1 LKPFPFF
8 GRKDP
13 GSYSELDA
21 AMWDDV
27 RSGRPALSSLDDGE
41 SSSLRRLA
49 SWFIAVKKFVPT
61 GEVVPDDL
69 DKAVIA
75 LLACLP
81 ILRLGARWY
90 DDWSTILVAP
100 DSFIHPM
107 IDVDDAGVVSEYDDE
122 LSGRVTELG
131 PVLLS
136 LSDVHASGLGD
147 GYNVVVHEMA
157 HKLDE
162 RDGTLDGCPPLPRGM
177 SRRAWRDTFGAAYT
191 DLVGRLERKSRNG
204 RSTRAS
210 RLPIDEYAAESPEE
224 FFAVACEA
232 FFDTPKR
239 LRNAYPAVH
248 ELLGQFFSGTGSAG
262 SVYGSGD

>member
-8 GRKDP
+8 GRKDAS
-13 GSYSELDA
+13 SYSELDA
-21 AMWDDV
+21 AVWDEV
-27 RSGRPALSSLDDGE
+27 RPGRPALAALDAGE
-41 SSSLRRLA
+41 ASSLRRLA
-49 SWFIAVKKFVPT
+49 SWFIAVKDFVPT
-61 GEVVPDDL
+61 GDVVPNDL

-81 ILRLGARWY
+81 ILRLGTRWY
-90 DDWSTILVAP
+90 DDWSTVLVAP

-107 IDVDDAGVVSEYDDE
+107 SDVDDAGVVSEYDDE

-136 LSDVHASGLGD
+136 LSDVHASGLGN

-162 RDGTLDGCPPLPRGM
+162 RDGALDGCPPLPRGM
-177 SRRAWRDTFGAAYT
+177 SRRNWRDEFHAAYA
-191 DLVGRLERKSRNG
+191 DFRERVERGSRNG
-204 RSTRAS
+204 RSTHAS

-232 FFDTPKR
+232 FFDTPHR
-239 LRNAYPAVH
+239 LRGAYPEVH
-248 ELLGQFFSGTGSAG
+248 SLLGHFFSGSI
-262 SVYGSGD
+262 

>member
-1 LKPFPFF
+1 LRHFPFF
-8 GRKDP
+8 GRKDA
-13 GSYSELDA
+13 GSYDELDA
-21 AMWDDV
+21 AAWEDV
-27 RSGRPALSSLDDGE
+27 RTGRPALAALDAGE
-41 SSSLRRLA
+41 ASTLRRLA
-49 SWFIAVKKFVPT
+49 SWFIAVKDFVPT
-61 GEVVPDDL
+61 GELVPDAR
-69 DKAVIA
+69 DKALIA

-90 DDWSTILVAP
+90 DDWSTVLVAP

-107 IDVDDAGVVSEYDDE
+107 TDVDDAGVVTEYDDE

-136 LSDVHASGLGD
+136 LADVRASGLGD

-162 RDGTLDGCPPLPRGM
+162 RDGSLDGCPPLPRGM
-177 SRRAWRDTFGAAYT
+177 SRRAWRDAFGAAYA
-191 DLVGRLERKSRNG
+191 DFLNRLERGPRHG

-210 RLPIDEYAAESPEE
+210 RLPLDEYAAESPEE

-232 FFDTPKR
+232 FFDTPHR
-239 LRNAYPAVH
+239 LRDAYPAVH
-248 ELLGQFFSGTGSAG
+248 DLLGHFFSGI
-262 SVYGSGD
+262 